1 MNKKYILALV
11 VIIIAIVAIGAGILL
26 SGSSSTVN
34 VYIDG
39 ENVTTSINSSSDV
52 GEGVAEEIQDY
63 TLQLMDQPNAN
74 TDTLKEGIKDICSKH
89 GFTANNINIDSSLGK
104 NSIPVIFENNGQD
117 VLVNKTQNINVGD
130 IVVVNSTEYG
140 LFVGSVDQ
148 VNGSQI
154 HVVND
159 ENAGYSEFNG
169 GVYEISAWLD
179 SSDIRGVVVK
189 H

>member
-179 SSDIRGVVVK
+179 SSDIHGVVVK

>member
-52 GEGVAEEIQDY
+52 DEGVAEEIQDY

-74 TDTLKEGIKDICSKH
+74 TDTLKEGIKDICSKY

-104 NSIPVIFENNGQD
+104 NSIPVIFENNGQK
-117 VLVNKTQNINVGD
+117 VLFNKTQNVNVGD
-130 IVVVNSTEYG
+130 IVVVNSTGYG
-140 LFVGSVDQ
+140 LVVGSVDQ
-148 VNGSQI
+148 VNASQI
-154 HVVND
+154 RVVND

-169 GVYEISAWLD
+169 GVYEISAWVD
-179 SSDIRGVVVK
+179 SSNLYGVVVK